1 MILPIV
7 AVILGLVVLVWSADK
22 FVDGAVG
29 IAKFCGMS
37 TLLIGMVIVG
47 FGTSAPEMVVSA
59 LSAMQGNP
67 ELALGNAYGSNIANI
82 ALILGVT
89 AVIMPVL
96 VKRDAL
102 KRDLPVLLVVT
113 ALTIG
118 LLLDGDVSRMDGV
131 ILLLVFA
138 AVMGFNIWSEL
149 HSKKKAAGE
158 VVSDSAESETAVEQ
172 ESAEPAAEHVS
183 LGKSIFWLV
192 LGLALLVLSS
202 RALVWGACDI
212 ARALGVS
219 DLLIGLTIVAVGT
232 SLPELASS
240 IVAARKGEDD
250 LAFGNIVG
258 SNLFNTL
265 AVVGIAATIAPMQS
279 FDANVL
285 VRDLPVMAVLTVLLL
300 LFGLPTRISKIGP
313 DGKRIGRINHI
324 EGAVFLTAYI
334 GYLVFLIVQA
344 MH

>member
-1 MILPIV
+1 MILPVI
-7 AVILGLVVLVWSADK
+7 AVVIGLVVLVWSADK

-96 VKRDAL
+96 VKREAL
-102 KRDLPVLLVVT
+102 KRDLSVLLVVT

-149 HSKKKAAGE
+149 HAKKKVAGE
-158 VVSDSAESETAVEQ
+158 DTSDVIESDADNGAEKDM
-172 ESAEPAAEHVS
+172 S

-192 LGLALLVLSS
+192 FGLVLLVLSS

-265 AVVGIAATIAPMQS
+265 AVVGIAATIAPMPS

-285 VRDLPVMAVLTVLLL
+285 ARDLPVMVVLTVLLL

-313 DGKRIGRINHI
+313 DGKHIGRINRI
-324 EGAVFLTAYI
+324 EGSVFLVAYI
-334 GYLVFLIVQA
+334 GYLTYLCLETVGIL
-344 MH
+344 